1 MSIAEAYNSWANIY
15 DTNENKTRDLDKKAT
30 IKTLS
35 KYSFSKVLELGC
47 GTGKNT
53 AFLIK
58 KAKNITGLDFSDE
71 MLNKA
76 RKKIKSAKVNFIKTD
91 LTHKWQVADNWFD
104 LVTCSLTLEHIEDLN
119 QIFKQAHQK
128 LQIDGYFFVCELH
141 PYKQYTGSKAR
152 YETEKGVHVLQTYLH
167 HLSDYLSAAQNQ
179 GFKLI
184 EINEWFDNDEKQ
196 LPRLIS
202 FVFQK

>member
-76 RKKIKSAKVNFIKTD
+76 RKKIKSSKVNFIKTD